1 MFYDPKARSERFS
14 QFVDEI
20 MSGDCE
26 KVLKRAMACSLAL
39 GSVGAIV
46 LPTSQAIVYA
56 AVTMKTVGPASNPHR
71 PSNFPQNGELERLIL
86 WEQPRDDSPEVEVHG
101 ISGAVVEKVYWVSF
115 ILDYLFNENKRKEIL
130 LLKAIYLKNFQPTF
144 FILPK

>member
-1 MFYDPKARSERFS
+1 MLFLLTERKIRMNKK
-14 QFVDEI
+14 QK
-20 MSGDCE
+20 

-56 AVTMKTVGPASNPHR
+56 AVTMETVGPASNPHR
-71 PSNFPQNGELERLIL
+71 PSKFPQNGELERLIL

-115 ILDYLFNENKRKEIL
+115 ILDYLFNENKWKKIL

>member
-1 MFYDPKARSERFS
+1 MNKKQKKA
-14 QFVDEI
+14 
-20 MSGDCE
+20 
-26 KVLKRAMACSLAL
+26 LKRAMACSLAL

-86 WEQPRDDSPEVEVHG
+86 WEQPRDDSPEVEVRG

-115 ILDYLFNENKRKEIL
+115 ILDYLFNENKWKEIL

>member
-1 MFYDPKARSERFS
+1 MNKKQKKA
-14 QFVDEI
+14 
-20 MSGDCE
+20 
-26 KVLKRAMACSLAL
+26 LKRAMACSLAL

-71 PSNFPQNGELERLIL
+71 PSNFPQNGELERLVL

-115 ILDYLFNENKRKEIL
+115 ILDYLFNENKWKEIL

>member
-1 MFYDPKARSERFS
+1 MNKK
-14 QFVDEI
+14 QK
-20 MSGDCE
+20 

-86 WEQPRDDSPEVEVHG
+86 WEQPRDDSPEVEVRG

-115 ILDYLFNENKRKEIL
+115 ILDYLFNENKWKKIL

>member
-1 MFYDPKARSERFS
+1 MLFLLTERKIRMNKKQKKA
-14 QFVDEI
+14 
-20 MSGDCE
+20 
-26 KVLKRAMACSLAL
+26 LKRAMACSLAL

-86 WEQPRDDSPEVEVHG
+86 WEQPRDDSEVRG

>member
-1 MFYDPKARSERFS
+1 MLFLLTERKIRMNKK
-14 QFVDEI
+14 QK
-20 MSGDCE
+20 

-86 WEQPRDDSPEVEVHG
+86 WEQPRDDSPEVEVRG

-115 ILDYLFNENKRKEIL
+115 ILDYLFNENKWKKIL

>member
-1 MFYDPKARSERFS
+1 MNKKQKKA
-14 QFVDEI
+14 
-20 MSGDCE
+20 
-26 KVLKRAMACSLAL
+26 LKRAMACSLAL

-86 WEQPRDDSPEVEVHG
+86 WEQPRDDSPEVEVRG

-115 ILDYLFNENKRKEIL
+115 ILDYLFNENKWKKIL

>member
-1 MFYDPKARSERFS
+1 
-14 QFVDEI
+14 
-20 MSGDCE
+20 
-26 KVLKRAMACSLAL
+26 MACSLAL

-86 WEQPRDDSPEVEVHG
+86 WEQPRDDSPEVEVCG
-101 ISGAVVEKVYWVSF
+101 ISGAVVERVYWVSF

>member
-26 KVLKRAMACSLAL
+26 KALKRAMACSLAL

-86 WEQPRDDSPEVEVHG
+86 WEQPRDDSPEVEVRG

-115 ILDYLFNENKRKEIL
+115 ILDYLFNENKWKEIL

>member
-1 MFYDPKARSERFS
+1 
-14 QFVDEI
+14 
-20 MSGDCE
+20 
-26 KVLKRAMACSLAL
+26 
-39 GSVGAIV
+39 
-46 LPTSQAIVYA
+46 
-56 AVTMKTVGPASNPHR
+56 MKTVGPASNPHR

-86 WEQPRDDSPEVEVHG
+86 WEQPRDDSEVRG

>member
-1 MFYDPKARSERFS
+1 
-14 QFVDEI
+14 
-20 MSGDCE
+20 
-26 KVLKRAMACSLAL
+26 
-39 GSVGAIV
+39 
-46 LPTSQAIVYA
+46 
-56 AVTMKTVGPASNPHR
+56 MKTVGPASNPHR

-86 WEQPRDDSPEVEVHG
+86 WEQLRDDSPEEEVHG